1 MLSYYIIMVYIL
13 KEVKSMAKKK
23 KLAGHV
29 LILSFVPAV
38 SEDADLLIA

>member
-23 KLAGHV
+23 LAGHV
-29 LILSFVPAV
+29 LILSFVPSV